1 MAYDTHPPLY
11 NVIMLLWVS
20 VFGDSAISIR
30 ILPLLCSA
38 ASVFWIGRVAGFLIG
53 PQGGLLAA
61 ALLAL
66 SGASVFYAQEARSYS
81 FIILL
86 FLMLAESLLRY
97 QQRCDGG
104 SLMRFL
110 VLSLLCAASHVYA
123 FLFVLC
129 LWGLLPLT
137 APTPRAALGIA
148 RGALVPPAVAAPF
161 YFLIAL
167 MVLFTKEHQYLWRGM
182 TESFTPREAAAL
194 LSFYLFG
201 YGGVNARPAAHLL
214 AAALF
219 LVGVGIGLRRPP
231 AEPTGSCP
239 ADFSPPWLGRLFGWS
254 AGLGLAGSMAA
265 LTAPWW
271 LSVERI
277 QHFVG
282 REKHPDLVAALP
294 RLLQQTG
301 ALYLLA
307 YVALVAFWLALGSP
321 ERPGPLG
328 RLGRPKVG
336 TPHPLLQPAQ
346 LLVALPLLAIV
357 FVMVTSQLRPT
368 YNSRYML
375 ALLPFG
381 LMTMAVALWRLA
393 TPPLRLALSALV
405 IGSQAVSLAAQEDA
419 YALLKPDYKSAL
431 EYASRLGRPVTG
443 TALWELD
450 NLSRYYSGR
459 GEIGPVTVLSR
470 PQAMRAADVVV
481 FVPRAYPLDAPHLVE
496 LRDLVH
502 ARARRAV
509 AFRGLTL
516 HEVEAGGWLPG
527 PHPLNPGGHP

>member
-38 ASVFWIGRVAGFLIG
+38 AGVFWIGRVAGFLIG

-97 QQRCDGG
+97 HQRCDAG
-104 SLMRFL
+104 SLTRFL

-129 LWGLLPLT
+129 LWGLLLLT

-201 YGGVNARPAAHLL
+201 YGGVNASSAVHLL
-214 AAALF
+214 AAVLF
-219 LVGVGIGLRRPP
+219 IVGVAIGLRRSP
-231 AEPTGSCP
+231 AEPAGSCP
-239 ADFSPPWLGRLFGWS
+239 TDFSPRWLGRLFGWS

-271 LSVERI
+271 LSVERV
-277 QHFVG
+277 QLFVG
-282 REKHPDLVAALP
+282 REKHPELVAALP
-294 RLLQQTG
+294 RLLQRTG
-301 ALYLLA
+301 VLYVLA
-307 YVALVAFWLALGSP
+307 YAALVAFWLALGSP

-328 RLGRPKVG
+328 RLGPKAS
-336 TPHPLLQPAQ
+336 TPHRLLQPAQ
-346 LLVALPLLAIV
+346 SLVALPLLAIV
-357 FVMVTSQLRPT
+357 LVMVISQLRPT

-381 LMTMAVALWRLA
+381 VITMAVALWRLA
-393 TPPLRLALSALV
+393 TPRLRLALSALV
-405 IGSQAVSLAAQEDA
+405 LGSQAVSLAAQDDA

-431 EYASRLGRPVTG
+431 AYASRLGRPVTG

-450 NLSRYYSGR
+450 NLSRYYARR

-470 PQAMRAADVVV
+470 PQATRAADVVV

-496 LRDLVH
+496 LRGLVH
-502 ARARRAV
+502 ARARRSV
-509 AFRGLTL
+509 SFQGLTL
-516 HEVEAGGWLPG
+516 YEVQAAGGP
-527 PHPLNPGGHP
+527 P